1 MSSLVIV
8 RIVVVV
14 VVNRD
19 GIVDDVDDVGVTPVR
34 WLWLDSAANA
44 MVIVHHWKVINM
56 FGRVIFG
63 SLWADEEVGSAMGK

>member
-8 RIVVVV
+8 RIVVF

-19 GIVDDVDDVGVTPVR
+19 GIVDDVDDVGVTPV
-34 WLWLDSAANA
+34 WLDSAANA

-56 FGRVIFG
+56 FEWV
-63 SLWADEEVGSAMGK
+63 

>member
-1 MSSLVIV
+1 MERAGLRSLSVISSVSSLVIV
-8 RIVVVV
+8 RIVVV

-56 FGRVIFG
+56 FGRV
-63 SLWADEEVGSAMGK
+63 

>member
-1 MSSLVIV
+1 MERAGLRSLSVISSVSSLVIV
-8 RIVVVV
+8 RIVVV

-19 GIVDDVDDVGVTPVR
+19 GIVDDVVDVGVTPVR

-56 FGRVIFG
+56 FGRV
-63 SLWADEEVGSAMGK
+63 